1 MKKFFTVLLWILL
14 AVMGIMLI
22 AVMGERNTLRHDLRK
37 QQNKYEALQ
46 TLREQDKKQWE
57 SLNTALKA
65 DNTALLLEKKALT
78 AALANAQEEQ
88 AVSDA
93 ERLEA
98 SGKLTEILAVLQPD
112 TAQAQPSAAA
122 EEAPLPLPLH
132 ARHGP
137 QPVALTE

>member
-112 TAQAQPSAAA
+112 TAQAQHSAAA
-122 EEAPLPLPLH
+122 EEAPLPLP